1 MRPSAYCRVGL
12 HAEEGLWTF
21 DNFPAEKVRQAYGF
35 APDAAWLDHVRLAS
49 VRLPGCSAGIVSR
62 HGLVLTNHHCVLD
75 CIQDLSAPG
84 QDLNMTP
91 VLAATAADERQCP
104 GLEAEIVVAITDV
117 TAELVKATEGLSGEA
132 FQKARDAEI
141 ARIDRA
147 MRGGRR
153 ARLLRGRFALFRR
166 QIRAAQ
172 IPHL

>member
-1 MRPSAYCRVGL
+1 MRTKGCGRSTISRR
-12 HAEEGLWTF
+12 
-21 DNFPAEKVRQAYGF
+21 EKVRQAYGF
-35 APDAAWLDHVRLAS
+35 APDAAWLDHARLAS

-91 VLAATAADERQCP
+91 VLAATQADERQCP
-104 GLEAEIVVAITDV
+104 GLEAEIVVAISDV
-117 TAELVKATEGLSGEA
+117 TPALVKATTGLSGEA

-141 ARIDRA
+141 ARIESEC
-147 MRGGRR
+147 GEGRR
-153 ARLLRGRFALFRR
+153 ARLLRGGLALFRR